1 VSILESDPS
10 VVVCVSPSGQR
21 LPHARA
27 LPAFARARLT
37 CQPEGTV
44 PPSIT
49 AWLLYG
55 HIALGGDGGR
65 GVFGVRCGTLP
76 DLCDP
81 LGISSRDCRERL
93 LPQLH
98 GIIAM
103 EGQRDRSYRATL
115 ALTGGEGRPVPRDI
129 LTALR
134 ARGCTASAALLFV
147 HYYANSIDVGG
158 ELNLVYHNK
167 QISQSLGINEDTV
180 TASHKSLVRLG
191 LVHQVGTSL
200 SMVPWWHEEV
210 LGQAPVFSACGRMAA
225 GASSDVLPA
234 SDPGPALE
242 PVDTGDLPA
251 QSPTTRRVLSE
262 NSGSSTG
269 TRGRTG
275 LGGSSNSSHSPPGTS
290 LTDDPQT
297 GSAALV
303 ADVPV
308 QQLIDEVLPVDQRA
322 KLAVLEVLGVD
333 LVDGLARG
341 DDARTA
347 TRGVTPAELHRMI
360 AEHGCEWLWD
370 LAVVLER
377 THATASVKPWLDVRF
392 QRVVLHGTAIREAV
406 IRRSRSDDDWKIAHR
421 AIADGRSAVRL
432 RDVVAFLKWTR
443 ERQIQISYT
452 REIGPHWKAWKK
464 HLLRTAPTEPDDE
477 PAAPPTTASRPIQ
490 SPRPLV
496 VEGAELSHDW
506 WRRVLAVMLVPGATG
521 APEDVATLEAG
532 GRIGMDPGI
541 RLWLDTPKMRMVR
554 QAGKVLIVV
563 PTALALKIIS
573 ERYWANIKPAVER
586 VCGPDILVEL
596 VGPGDD
602 NGNGTVAAR
611 KPVSPS
617 PATRTDLVQTE
628 PPAADSKPAEIAV
641 GVG

>member
-1 VSILESDPS
+1 MSILESDPS

-27 LPAFARARLT
+27 LPGFARARLT
-37 CQPEGTV
+37 CLPDGTA
-44 PPSIT
+44 PPSMT

-93 LPQLH
+93 LPQLQ
-98 GIIAM
+98 GMVAM
-103 EGQRDRSYRATL
+103 EGQRDRAYRATHT
-115 ALTGGEGRPVPRDI
+115 LTGGEGRPVPRDV

-147 HYYANSIDVGG
+147 HYYANSVDVGG
-158 ELNLVYHNK
+158 ELSLVYHNK

-180 TASHKSLVRLG
+180 TSAHKSLVRLG

-200 SMVPWWHEEV
+200 SMLPWWREEV
-210 LGQAPVFSACGRMAA
+210 LGQAPVFSGNGRIPV
-225 GASSDVLPA
+225 GSSSEALPGTEP
-234 SDPGPALE
+234 SPALE
-242 PVDTGDLPA
+242 PIANGDTPEHV
-251 QSPTTRRVLSE
+251 PTTSRRVSE
-262 NSGSSTG
+262 NTGSSTG
-269 TRGRTG
+269 TMGRTG
-275 LGGSSNSSHSPPGTS
+275 LGGGSNSSLSSPGTS

-308 QQLIDEVLPVDQRA
+308 QALIDEVLPVDQRA

-341 DDARTA
+341 DDARKA
-347 TRGVTPAELHRMI
+347 TRGVTPAELHRLI

-377 THATASVKPWLDVRF
+377 THASATVKPWLDIRF

-406 IRRSRSDDDWKIAHR
+406 IRRSRSEDDWKIAHR

-432 RDVVAFLKWTR
+432 RDVVAFLQWTR

-477 PAAPPTTASRPIQ
+477 LAPAKPASKPIQ

-496 VEGAELSHDW
+496 VEGAELPHGW
-506 WRRVLAVMLVPGATG
+506 WRRVLAVMLLPGATG
-521 APEDVATLEAG
+521 TPEDVALLEAG
-532 GRIGMDPGI
+532 GRVGMDPGI

-563 PTALALKIIS
+563 PSALALQIIS
-573 ERYWANIKPAVER
+573 QRYWANIKPAVER

-602 NGNGTVAAR
+602 HGNAAGAIR
-611 KPVSPS
+611 KPPS
-617 PATRTDLVQTE
+617 PAPATHADAKAME
-628 PPAADSKPAEIAV
+628 PTAAESRSEAIAV
-641 GVG
+641 GAG